1 MTGIQLVNLGE
12 LMAGLSRTTKDIQEA
27 QKKAAKQMGITAK
40 QNIQNQTPDPMH
52 IKTGAWQRSWN
63 YQIADLSDFQTE
75 LTVFSNGAEQYFYVQ
90 EALHHPGEIGWHK
103 SLPEL
108 DEIYKKNMAVLK

>member
-27 QKKAAKQMGITAK
+27 QKKAAKQMGITAT
-40 QNIQNQTPDPMH
+40 QNVRELCRV
-52 IKTGAWQRSWN
+52 KTGAWQRSWN

-108 DEIYKKNMAVLK
+108 DEIYKKNVAVLK